1 MYPLWT
7 SSTAFDQPRDS
18 QMSGTLTNQ
27 ITPKY
32 LEPRLLIVTD
42 PRTDQQA
49 IKEAACDSNVVEIKK
64 EAFEDKYCMWIVQ
77 ELNFNLGYT
86 YCAYNIKAD
95 DCV

>member
-49 IKEAACDSNVVEIKK
+49 IKEAACDSNVVEMKR
-64 EAFEDKYCMWIVQ
+64 EAFED
-77 ELNFNLGYT
+77 NYT
-86 YCAYNIKAD
+86 ILYVNCSGA
-95 DCV
+95 